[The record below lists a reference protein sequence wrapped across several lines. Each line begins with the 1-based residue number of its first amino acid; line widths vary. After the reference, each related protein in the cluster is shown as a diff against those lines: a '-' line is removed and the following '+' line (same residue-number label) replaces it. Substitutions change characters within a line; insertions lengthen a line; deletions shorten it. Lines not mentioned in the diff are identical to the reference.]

1 MATLVSDIMT
11 RSPHTCRVPSTISD
25 VIKILIKENITGL
38 PVIDSKE
45 KYVGMISRRDVFD
58 NPEESQ
64 TALVMRRA
72 NPIYETDPIDKAAKE
87 LVSQNRRHLAVI
99 NADRD
104 VVGILTPQNFLET
117 LSQTYGQ
124 MPVKLMVHTMAV
136 PVWDQTPLGAIYT
149 MMRVSRIYSFPVI
162 SENGDFL
169 GLITDRDIFE
179 KVDLKQSSVLAET
192 GIADDED
199 PWSWTGIRNVVTYIL
214 EKNKIQ
220 LPNVPAA
227 DIMIK
232 TPAVA
237 YVNDTIERVAK
248 IMATKNFNQL
258 PLLDGSQKLVGML
271 YDIELLSAFK

>member
-1 MATLVSDIMT
+1 MAALVSDIMT
-11 RSPHTCRVPSTISD
+11 KSPHICRVPSTVSD
-25 VIKILIKENITGL
+25 VVKILIKKNITGL
-38 PVIDSKE
+38 PVIDSKG
-45 KYVGMISRRDVFD
+45 KYVGIISRRDIFD

-72 NPIYETDPIDKAAKE
+72 NPVYDTDPIEKAAKE
-87 LVSQNRRHLAVI
+87 LVSQNRRHIAVI
-99 NADRD
+99 NSERD
-104 VVGILTPQNFLET
+104 VVGILTPQNFLDT
-117 LSQTYGQ
+117 LSQIYGQ
-124 MPVKLMVHTMAV
+124 LPVKSILHIMAV
-136 PVWDQTPLGAIYT
+136 PLWYNTPLGAIYT

-162 SENGDFL
+162 NENGDFM
-169 GLITDRDIFE
+169 GLITDRDIFD
-179 KVDLKQSSVLAET
+179 KVDLKQSSVLSET
-192 GIADDED
+192 GMAEDED
-199 PWSWTGIRNVVTYIL
+199 PWSWSGIRNVVTYIL

-220 LPNVPAA
+220 LPNIPAS

-271 YDIELLSAFK
+271 YDIELLSAFQ